1 MTTTKKCLLPLV
13 MILLLATVLTASA
26 SEPARSQDP
35 FTKDPDNLSV
45 NPVIYVS
52 ENGDFQI
59 EFPGGCGKLVTR
71 ANEPDLFGGEEWNE
85 IIQVTYVFCDRYQKS
100 GEGCSVNATYNLTGD
115 DGGMAGPQQV
125 IRRIQATMGEYGV
138 ELLEQKVIKKDF
150 GNEIIAAGVEVRAK
164 AKDSPGEV
172 WIRGLLIDGD
182 VYILTAWK
190 ETGEVWGNPDYVSF
204 FNSFQPWTD

>member
-1 MTTTKKCLLPLV
+1 MP
-13 MILLLATVLTASA
+13 I
-26 SEPARSQDP
+26 SQQP
-35 FTKDPDNLSV
+35 NFIIQQSIN
-45 NPVIYVS
+45 
-52 ENGDFQI
+52 F
-59 EFPGGCGKLVTR
+59 GKR
-71 ANEPDLFGGEEWNE
+71 
-85 IIQVTYVFCDRYQKS
+85 QVTYVFCDRYQKS
-100 GEGCSVNATYNLTGD
+100 GEGCSVNATYNLQGD

-138 ELLEQKVIKKDF
+138 DMLEQKVIKKDF
-150 GNEIIAAGVEVRAK
+150 GNEIIAEGVEVRAK

-190 ETGEVWGNPDYVSF
+190 EDGKVWENPDYVSF